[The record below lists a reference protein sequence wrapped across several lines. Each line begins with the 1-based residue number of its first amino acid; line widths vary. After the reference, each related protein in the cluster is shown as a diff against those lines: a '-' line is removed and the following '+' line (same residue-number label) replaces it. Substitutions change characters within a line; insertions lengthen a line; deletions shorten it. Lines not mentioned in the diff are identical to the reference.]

1 MEGMILHCNIL
12 CPISTSIKND
22 AEHEVG
28 RRSRLRSQQVRW
40 EADTSKQRNCKK
52 QKGLVFFPQVGK
64 QHLRHQTYEIYCQV
78 DEIRMLLIW
87 MLRIQDALMSEEQKN
102 GPTVRVV
109 DFAVPSC
116 QPDTHLSLATQSYG
130 TLLVPMTLLHRP
142 PHADTDPPQLFTSFR
157 AGSDLTTLSL

>member
-52 QKGLVFFPQVGK
+52 
-64 QHLRHQTYEIYCQV
+64 
-78 DEIRMLLIW
+78 
-87 MLRIQDALMSEEQKN
+87 
-102 GPTVRVV
+102 
-109 DFAVPSC
+109 
-116 QPDTHLSLATQSYG
+116 
-130 TLLVPMTLLHRP
+130 
-142 PHADTDPPQLFTSFR
+142 
-157 AGSDLTTLSL
+157 